1 MYQTIRTLAQAWCDR
16 LNEKELARRV
26 EVNAQHRAQYG
37 RDLYPAGTQYATFS
51 LDKPG
56 RKFTRVVM
64 DTGSKS
70 VHAFFDNAT
79 GDVLM
84 AAGWGAPAKGARYN
98 LLDEDSF
105 ATLLSRCDFAGGY
118 LYKDRCA
125 A

>member
-1 MYQTIRTLAQAWCDR
+1 MNQTIRNLAQAFVER

-26 EVNAQHRAQYG
+26 EVNANHRAQYG

-64 DTGSKS
+64 HTPGQQI
-70 VHAFFDNAT
+70 VHAFIDNAT
-79 GDVLM
+79 GDVLKP
-84 AAGWGAPAKGARYN
+84 AGWKAPAKGARYN

-105 ATLLSRCDFAGGY
+105 VTLLARCE
-118 LYKDRCA
+118 
-125 A
+125 